1 MIFRRALAVSVLIL
15 LAIAIPTAS
24 ASATRYAGETAR
36 PNTDEGT
43 LIELGQVDLLDGGDD
58 HFRAI
63 SETGDDGE
71 RRTVSN
77 PASTTRRLVIGGG
90 GVLFATFLAVQQTR
104 SRLQTKDPDTL

>member
-15 LAIAIPTAS
+15 LALAIPTAS
-24 ASATRYAGETAR
+24 ASATTYAAETAR

-43 LIELGQVDLLDGGDD
+43 LMELEQVDLFDGGADQ
-58 HFRAI
+58 FRAV

-71 RRTVSN
+71 RRTSSS

-90 GVLFATFLAVQQTR
+90 GVLFATFLAVQQAR